1 MPKKTVTLPHSVQK
15 TAALGDIS
23 TQDNEIT
30 EINVTN
36 SKSQILKSIT
46 LSICMRA
53 PWNLLRWRI
62 TGGVKRGSIDLH
74 PTRTPCLVLHW
85 GCSETPAPKKG
96 NADTNTAATR
106 HHQIHIG
113 YLQKTGSSYAKQH
126 FRVVKTVIL
135 YLHFQFSCM
144 R

>member
-53 PWNLLRWRI
+53 P
-62 TGGVKRGSIDLH
+62 
-74 PTRTPCLVLHW
+74 
-85 GCSETPAPKKG
+85 
-96 NADTNTAATR
+96 
-106 HHQIHIG
+106 
-113 YLQKTGSSYAKQH
+113 
-126 FRVVKTVIL
+126 
-135 YLHFQFSCM
+135 
-144 R
+144 